1 MKQKKI
7 IGNSGRDIGF
17 NNSNNGGFN
26 LSNKNNGGGGPLTH
40 SENVVK
46 KIMKDKNF
54 IEIGKKISKAKFGA
68 KYNITIRGKD
78 HPLFGIKQ
86 TYENIEKRRLGHIG
100 VKPLPYRVRKDKGIK
115 KTRNIRRESF
125 SIWKKIQ

>member
-1 MKQKKI
+1 MKYFMQVRLKNSLPIRLSQHNHNLQKGGIDKASI
-7 IGNSGRDIGF
+7 YLLDEVEE
-17 NNSNNGGFN
+17 NNWEFWERYWIQQFKQWGFN

-68 KYNITIRGKD
+68 KYNITIRG
-78 HPLFGIKQ
+78 
-86 TYENIEKRRLGHIG
+86 
-100 VKPLPYRVRKDKGIK
+100 
-115 KTRNIRRESF
+115 
-125 SIWKKIQ
+125 